1 MNAYESLL
9 LREMNHRIN
18 NELMQIWRIWS
29 DLLIR
34 DAR

>member
-9 LREMNHRIN
+9 LRELNHRIN
-18 NELMQIWRIWS
+18 NELMQIRRIWS